1 MLLQGLLTMKKT
13 TKPAKQLHLRTEKVR
28 DLQTLTDAKLRAVV
42 GGLGVTE
49 PTGHTTS
56 GLD

>member
-1 MLLQGLLTMKKT
+1 MKKT
-13 TKPAKQLHLRTEKVR
+13 TRPTKQLHLRTEKVR

-42 GGLGVTE
+42 GGLGLTE